1 MKYSILFGILLAA
14 ITTAVAQRGSVRLLP
29 EAGQSYPLGDFK
41 SQNVFAAKG
50 YQLGGHL
57 DLMWGSFGLGLYGGV
72 DRSDIQY
79 EDLLPAGNPGLSI
92 VKMADI
98 DRGHWQQLAAG
109 LGPVWRLEL
118 SKRINFELSS
128 KVGIA
133 QFAYP
138 DYSQLVNI
146 GAPPS
151 QEFTLYQ
158 TENEALAR
166 RFNPM
171 LLSAGRLNIGLTRNI
186 DLSLAGNFRH
196 VRDVHHAYRYLDG
209 NFSPDMSNEALID
222 ALGTAPTVAEVRKCH
237 FNSVGV
243 TVGLGITFGGNKDKP
258 GDEVKIAPP
267 VPEYPDDG
275 ATLSAEEADSLVLQ
289 WQRETPETGK
299 ANYNVWLYK
308 AAESGQGADSLIFK
322 TKTQR
327 KNELALPENIQLE
340 PDQTYKWRVQAVD
353 DKELKACPEGCYS
366 VEATFKVV
374 AGQAMQYYH
383 LSNRNSGN
391 YIEVR
396 NAVQVIL
403 PENFATGGNINGRI
417 INQQNEEVFKAEN
430 LISGGRGE
438 GYTVDDNG
446 RLTVNLSRFESGYY
460 VFELENDRKRQYFF
474 RFKIVKSNEPKKD

>member
-1 MKYSILFGILLAA
+1 MKYSLLFGILLACL
-14 ITTAVAQRGSVRLLP
+14 TTAGAQGSGVRLLP

-57 DLMWGSFGLGLYGGV
+57 DLLWGSFGLGLYAGM

-79 EDLLPAGNPGLSI
+79 SDLLPTDQAGLSI
-92 VKMADI
+92 IKTADI

-109 LGPVWRLEL
+109 LGPLWRVKL

-146 GAPPS
+146 GAPAS
-151 QEFTLYQ
+151 EEFTLYQ
-158 TENEALAR
+158 TNNEAVAR

-222 ALGTAPTVAEVRKCH
+222 ALASAPTVAEVRKCH

-243 TVGLGITFGGNKDKP
+243 TAGLGITFGGNKDKP
-258 GDEVKIAPP
+258 GNEAKIAPP
-267 VPEYPDDG
+267 VPEYPEDG

-289 WQRETPETGK
+289 WLREKPEVGK

-308 AAESGQGADSLIFK
+308 AVESGQGADSLIFK
-322 TKTQR
+322 TKTRR
-327 KNELALPENIQLE
+327 KNELLLPENIQLE

-366 VEATFKVV
+366 VEATFKVGVV
-374 AGQAMQYYH
+374 ASEQYH
-383 LSNRNSGN
+383 QLLTENSGN

-396 NAVQVIL
+396 NRLRVDL
-403 PENFATGGNINGRI
+403 PKNIHMMGKPIGRI
-417 INQQNEEVFKAEN
+417 FNQQSETVWESSDLTTRRQAEN
-430 LISGGRGE
+430 YAL
-438 GYTVDDNG
+438 DDYG
-446 RLTVNLSRFESGYY
+446 RLTVNISRMPVGYY
-460 VFELENDRKRQYFF
+460 FFELTTENKRAYYF
-474 RFKIVKSNEPKKD
+474 RFQVAKNNESNRN